1 MYWKDKY
8 YELLPKYEMEKIKSE
23 LFEKELEELKVR
35 YLSHYYNYIQPYDF
49 SLTVKIQAE
58 GLEGCR
64 IQLEPSSFAQGVLI
78 VCTIPFVNQSE

>member
-35 YLSHYYNYIQPYDF
+35 YLSHYYNYIQF
-49 SLTVKIQAE
+49 AINN
-58 GLEGCR
+58 LELKKDCC
-64 IQLEPSSFAQGVLI
+64 LEPLSFY
-78 VCTIPFVNQSE
+78 